1 MLRQSCD
8 YVAWNVAFCEHVL
21 PGETEMTETLRVLFV
36 DDDPAWLNAIRR
48 IIKRSNPGWNVDYVD
63 NGLAALQMIETRHF
77 DVVVSDLNM
86 PGLRGDSLLSQIA
99 ASHPEVL
106 RFILS
111 AAPPTD
117 CCHTTN
123 SPAMEFIDKES
134 SAADLLFRIASGVS
148 LRRFMNGQVVSRLVR
163 AVSSLGELPNM
174 TIRINSGESPV
185 AGSASQSF
193 IEISCPDLGLEFRTP
208 LNG

>member
-1 MLRQSCD
+1 
-8 YVAWNVAFCEHVL
+8 
-21 PGETEMTETLRVLFV
+21 MTETLRVLFV

-48 IIKRSNPGWNVDYVD
+48 IIKRSNPGWDVEYVD
-63 NGLAALQMIETRHF
+63 HGLAALQMIETHNF

-99 ASHPEVL
+99 ASHPEIL

-111 AAPPTD
+111 AATPTD
-117 CCHTTN
+117 CCDTKNAPT
-123 SPAMEFIDKES
+123 MEFIDKES

-148 LRRFMNGQVVSRLVR
+148 LRRFMKGQVVNKLVR
-163 AVSSLGELPNM
+163 AVASLGELPNM
-174 TIRINSGESPV
+174 TIRINSPESLA
-185 AGSASQSF
+185 AGSASKSF
-193 IEISCPDLGLEFRTP
+193 IEISCPDLGLEFRTL